1 MAEECTDS
9 SVATSSSAPNWWD
22 LHGSSTLSSC
32 YNSTNPWSQP
42 NPNSNSSCEEEVSI
56 STSFTNASNHSGL
69 TVESSRRL
77 IEPASSTNEL
87 IGEPAASDSH
97 LWSHVLLNV
106 GSNGDLHGSQD
117 VGENLLDALSSK
129 SLSTGIFEPA
139 CDYLKKMDNSWE
151 FTNST
156 SFSNFDKHFNGF
168 SENFIGSE
176 RLTKLSDLVS
186 NWSIAPPDPEVNHQF
201 DPQICNMSLSSPMD
215 IQYSQP
221 DLCHMKLTFNESASR
236 GMGASRNSGCYHVT
250 VMIKKWRT
258 IIMRLDHPLG
268 HYSAGHVKA
277 RNNARGQ
284 GISNEGKKKRSD
296 QDTSEAQT
304 VMKKPKQ
311 ESSTVSSVK
320 MQAPKV
326 KIGDRI
332 TALQQIVSPF
342 GKTDTASVL
351 YEAIGYIK
359 FLQEQVQL
367 LSNPYMKTNKDPW
380 GGLDRKDKG
389 DLKLDLKSRGL
400 CLVPISCTP
409 QVYRENTGSDYWPT
423 TYRGCLYR

>member
-1 MAEECTDS
+1 M
-9 SVATSSSAPNWWD
+9 
-22 LHGSSTLSSC
+22 L
-32 YNSTNPWSQP
+32 Q
-42 NPNSNSSCEEEVSI
+42 
-56 STSFTNASNHSGL
+56 
-69 TVESSRRL
+69 
-77 IEPASSTNEL
+77 
-87 IGEPAASDSH
+87 
-97 LWSHVLLNV
+97 
-106 GSNGDLHGSQD
+106 
-117 VGENLLDALSSK
+117 
-129 SLSTGIFEPA
+129 
-139 CDYLKKMDNSWE
+139 
-151 FTNST
+151 
-156 SFSNFDKHFNGF
+156 
-168 SENFIGSE
+168 
-176 RLTKLSDLVS
+176 
-186 NWSIAPPDPEVNHQF
+186 
-201 DPQICNMSLSSPMD
+201 
-215 IQYSQP
+215 
-221 DLCHMKLTFNESASR
+221 
-236 GMGASRNSGCYHVT
+236 
-250 VMIKKWRT
+250 
-258 IIMRLDHPLG
+258 
-268 HYSAGHVKA
+268 A

-304 VMKKPKQ
+304 VLKKPKQ

-326 KIGDRI
+326 KLGERI